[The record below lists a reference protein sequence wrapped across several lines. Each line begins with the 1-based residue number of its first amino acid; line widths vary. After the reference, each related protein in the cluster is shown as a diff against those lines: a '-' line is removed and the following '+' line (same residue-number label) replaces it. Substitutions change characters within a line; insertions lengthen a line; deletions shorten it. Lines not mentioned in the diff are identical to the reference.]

1 MTPNPPRSSEA
12 RDSLSLVLVALM
24 KGVVYQED
32 APALWQGLLNQQ
44 ARVREHVAVLALQLV
59 LDEHEGY
66 AWLRQ
71 QPTTE
76 GGADV
81 PRLVARR
88 QLGYGVSLLLA
99 LLRKKLAETEATAGG
114 GRLVLRREEILE
126 LVRLFLPEGTNEA
139 RMMDRLEADLAKVVE
154 LGFLRKLRGGDEAYE
169 VRRILK
175 AFVDAQWL
183 DTFQQKLADYRAHL
197 LAGLAD
203 ENGVTP

>member
-1 MTPNPPRSSEA
+1 MTPNPPRSSEV
-12 RDSLSLVLVALM
+12 RDFLSPVLVALM
-24 KGVVYQED
+24 KGVVYQESD
-32 APALWQGLLNQQ
+32 SVLWQGLLNVQ
-44 ARVREHVAVLALQLV
+44 ARVREHVAVLGLRLM
-59 LDEHEGY
+59 LDEREGY
-66 AWLRQ
+66 AYLRQ
-71 QPTTE
+71 QPATE
-76 GGADV
+76 GGAEV
-81 PRLVARR
+81 PHLVARR

-114 GRLVLRREEILE
+114 GRLVLRREDIFD

-139 RMMDRLEADLAKVVE
+139 RMMDRLDADLAKVVE

-197 LAGLAD
+197 HADLAD
-203 ENGVTP
+203 ETGVTP